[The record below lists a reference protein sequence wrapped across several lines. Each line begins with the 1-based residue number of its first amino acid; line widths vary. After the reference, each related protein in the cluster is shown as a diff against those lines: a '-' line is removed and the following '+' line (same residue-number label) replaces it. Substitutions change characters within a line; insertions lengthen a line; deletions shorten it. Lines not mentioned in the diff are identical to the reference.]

1 MNFKIFKVLIVVV
14 CDKII
19 TYIHSIR
26 MNFIPHSSHR
36 IKKQKDGMNFH
47 SIGMIYPPK

>member
-26 MNFIPHSSHR
+26 INFISFFSHE
-36 IKKQKDGMNFH
+36 IKKIKGCNEF
-47 SIGMIYPPK
+47 IFY

>member
-26 MNFIPHSSHR
+26 IDFIPSSRHG
-36 IKKQKDGMNFH
+36 IKKQRAEMNFH
-47 SIGMIYPPK
+47 SI